1 MKLKIQKIDQNNFIS
16 FINRMKLIDN
26 FIYFKIENGN
36 QVVSVAYLPQRDAVK
51 MHTCNLSDIFA
62 VDNVP
67 TDKPVRVA
75 FFDANKVIEAFRM
88 FEHDSISGTINFME
102 TDQDYVASS
111 LVLHNDELKITLACS
126 EPSLGFKDLTQ
137 AQINGI
143 FSKDSTDFNFDVDVT
158 SINKIKSLFNLDKEE
173 IFSITSKKGVK
184 VTGKTFDWTVNPE
197 ATGEGNVSLYKKYI
211 NLIDREEQTV
221 LASTGK
227 VMFASKDSQTI
238 ITIAT
243 CQTND

>member
-1 MKLKIQKIDQNNFIS
+1 M
-16 FINRMKLIDN
+16 
-26 FIYFKIENGN
+26 
-36 QVVSVAYLPQRDAVK
+36 
-51 MHTCNLSDIFA
+51 
-62 VDNVP
+62 
-67 TDKPVRVA
+67 
-75 FFDANKVIEAFRM
+75 
-88 FEHDSISGTINFME
+88 
-102 TDQDYVASS
+102 
-111 LVLHNDELKITLACS
+111 KITLACS

-143 FSKDSTDFNFDVDVT
+143 FSKEGTDFNFDVDVT

>member
-1 MKLKIQKIDQNNFIS
+1 MKLEIQKIDQNSFSS

-26 FIYFKIENGN
+26 FIYFKIEGGN

-51 MHTCNLSDIFA
+51 MHTCNVSDLFA

-67 TDKPVRVA
+67 TDKPLRIA
-75 FFDANKVIEAFRM
+75 FFDANKVLEAFRM
-88 FEHDSISGTINFME
+88 FDADAIQGTINFME
-102 TDQDYVASS
+102 TDSDYVASS
-111 LVLHNDELKITLACS
+111 LVLHNDELEITLACS

-143 FSKDSTDFNFDVDVT
+143 FSREGTNFNFDVDVT

-173 IFSITSKKGVK
+173 IFNITAKKGVK
-184 VTGKTFDWTVNPE
+184 VTGKTFNWTVNPE
-197 ATGEGNVSLYKKYI
+197 AEGEGDVALYKKYI

-221 LASTGK
+221 LASSNK

-238 ITIAT
+238 LTIAT